1 MKPRPPVIYGAKRPN
16 GKRPVNVSKPPP
28 AKFVFAARPTPSMP
42 TPKYRLQKYFTSA
55 PPPQTSSRANNW
67 FLLTRPILTRSFGLK
82 FRGSLEEITK
92 RVVQK
97 TLRTVSFVTSVSGKN
112 GSSFGTLNCPV
123 SAAKSYERQ
132 MLRDHC

>member
-1 MKPRPPVIYGAKRPN
+1 
-16 GKRPVNVSKPPP
+16 
-28 AKFVFAARPTPSMP
+28 MP

-82 FRGSLEEITK
+82 FRGSLEEIPK
-92 RVVQK
+92 RVVPN
-97 TLRTVSFVTSVSGKN
+97 TLRTVSFVSSVSGKH

-123 SAAKSYERQ
+123 TAPNAKAHQ
-132 MLRDHC
+132 LLRSDTCA